1 MTRER
6 PPQASP
12 ARASLRLQLLAL
24 LHAGDLDAALQAG
37 LLDYPAVPGDPG
49 DAPLL
54 AAQAQLQ
61 AAWAARE
68 RHRARDQRLARLA
81 DERQARRTR
90 PTPTRAACE
99 TPTLASPVASNP
111 ATSSPVASGAR
122 PPTAAAPDSPDSPDS
137 PGATLRTATLPA
149 AAAAALARAR
159 ARVAGQRPG

>member
-37 LLDYPAVPGDPG
+37 LMDYPAVPGDPG

-111 ATSSPVASGAR
+111 ATSSPVVSGAL
-122 PPTAAAPDSPDSPDS
+122 PPRAAAPDS
-137 PGATLRTATLPA
+137 PGATLRPATLP

>member
-37 LLDYPAVPGDPG
+37 LMDYPAVPGDPG

-111 ATSSPVASGAR
+111 ATSSPVVSGAL
-122 PPTAAAPDSPDSPDS
+122 PPTAAAPDSPDS

-159 ARVAGQRPG
+159 ARVAGQRP

>member
-37 LLDYPAVPGDPG
+37 LMDYPAVPGDPG

-122 PPTAAAPDSPDSPDS
+122 PPTTPAPDS